1 MALDTSAA
9 RTTSSQSPA
18 LVNIQLTGV
27 SIGSADILGPVS
39 LRIEQGETVALLGP
53 SGVGKTTLLR
63 VLAGLEPG
71 FRGTRAITD
80 KCAMVFQEPTLLP
93 WRSVLLNVTLAT
105 GCTPDAAMDRLAEV
119 GLADKAAHYP
129 GQLSL
134 GQQRRLALARAFA
147 AAPQL
152 LVLDEP
158 FVSLDQ
164 DLVEDMMALFQA
176 LQRRHGI
183 TTVLVTHAEN
193 EARALATRLV
203 TLGGQPA
210 QIVTEEHL

>member
-9 RTTSSQSPA
+9 RTTSSQPPA

-39 LRIEQGETVALLGP
+39 LRIKQGETVALLGP

-80 KCAMVFQEPTLLP
+80 QCAMVFQEPTLLP

-105 GCTPDAAMDRLAEV
+105 GCTRDAAMDRLAEV

-147 AAPQL
+147 VAPQL

-193 EARALATRLV
+193 EARALATRLI

-210 QIVTEEHL
+210 RIVTEEHL